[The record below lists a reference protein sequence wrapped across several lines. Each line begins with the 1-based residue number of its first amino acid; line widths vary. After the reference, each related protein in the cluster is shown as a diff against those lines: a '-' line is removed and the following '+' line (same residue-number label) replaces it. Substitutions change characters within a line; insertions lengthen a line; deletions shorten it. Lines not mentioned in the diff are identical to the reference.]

1 MKIGIVGFPGSGKTT
16 IFNALT
22 GSHAQTGMG
31 THGTKGKEN
40 LGVIKVPDARIDR
53 LAELHAS
60 KKNVYAEIAFV
71 DVAAQPQAGTGKGA
85 KGGLDAQTLSA
96 MRECDTLVLV
106 VRAFANP
113 ALSDPPDPKRDLA
126 NFTAELILGDLQPL
140 ESRRERMKKEGGK
153 DHEKALIAQCIEH
166 LEKEQPLGRLT
177 FSADDTRTLAGFGL
191 LTLKPLLCLL
201 NQDESDFPK
210 GVPADVQQ
218 QAHAAGLD
226 LMGIS
231 GKIEMDI
238 ADLSPEE
245 QPDFLAALGITAAAR
260 DRFVQAAYA
269 KLDLISFLTTGP
281 DESRAWP
288 IKRGTSAQ
296 KAAGKIHSDIERGFI
311 RAEVISYAELVALG
325 SEKKAR
331 EAGKLKLEGK
341 DYIVQDG
348 DVIEFRFNV

>member
-22 GSHAQTGMG
+22 GSHALTGLG
-31 THGTKGKEN
+31 GAGHGTKGREN
-40 LGVIKVPDARIDR
+40 LGVIKVPDERIDR
-53 LAELHAS
+53 LADLHES
-60 KKNVYAEIAFV
+60 KKKVYAEIAFV
-71 DVAAQPQAGTGKGA
+71 DVAAKPQPAGH
-85 KGGLDAQTLSA
+85 KGGLDPQTLGA
-96 MRECDTLVLV
+96 MRECETLVLV
-106 VRAFANP
+106 VRAFSNP
-113 ALSDPPDPKRDLA
+113 ELPEPPDPKRDLT
-126 NFTAELILGDLQPL
+126 NFLAELILGDLQPL

-153 DHEKALIAQCIEH
+153 DHEKALVAQCIEH
-166 LEKEQPLGRLT
+166 LEKERALSELT
-177 FSADDTRTLAGFGL
+177 FSPDDFRTLAGFGL

-201 NQDESDFPK
+201 NQEEGDVAA
-210 GVPADVQQ
+210 GVPADIQQ
-218 QAHAAGLD
+218 HAHAAGLD

-231 GKIEMDI
+231 AKVEMDI
-238 ADLSPEE
+238 ASLAPAE
-245 QPDFLAALGITAAAR
+245 QPEFLAALGLQAAAR

-288 IKRGTSAQ
+288 IKRGISAQ
-296 KAAGKIHSDIERGFI
+296 RAAGKIHSDIERGFI

-341 DYIVQDG
+341 EYVVQDG

>member
-22 GSHAQTGMG
+22 GSHAQTGPG
-31 THGTKGKEN
+31 STHGTKGKEN
-40 LGVIKVPDARIDR
+40 LGVIKVPDERVDR

-60 KKNVYAEIAFV
+60 KKKVYAEIAFV
-71 DVAAQPQAGTGKGA
+71 DVAGKPQAPGS
-85 KGGLDAQTLSA
+85 KGGLDAQTLGA

-113 ALSDPPDPKRDLA
+113 ALNEAPDPKRDLS
-126 NFTAELILGDLQPL
+126 NFTAELILSDLQPL

-153 DHEKALIAQCIEH
+153 DHEKALIAQCIEQ
-166 LEKEQPLGRLT
+166 LEKEQPLRGTT
-177 FSADDTRTLAGFGL
+177 FSADDAKTLAGFGL

-201 NQDESDFPK
+201 NQEEGDFPK
-210 GVPADVQQ
+210 GVPEDIQHQVQG
-218 QAHAAGLD
+218 AGLD

-238 ADLSPEE
+238 ADLAPEE
-245 QPDFLAALGITAAAR
+245 QPEFLAALGMKAPAR

-269 KLDLISFLTTGP
+269 KLDLISFLTTGA

-288 IKRGTSAQ
+288 IRRGTSAQ

-311 RAEVISYAELVALG
+311 RAEAIPYAELVALG

-341 DYIVQDG
+341 EYIVQDG